1 MVEKKV
7 PVKRVRKVPVP
18 TYGRNRSAVE
28 LMLEAL
34 RDSGK
39 LENVDAARAT
49 AAQALA
55 DAVDSDPT
63 NASLWREYRASL
75 EMLRLLSDG
84 SVDEFAKLLESLSSE
99 MGDPAKS

>member
-18 TYGRNRSAVE
+18 AYGRNRAAVE

-55 DAVDSDPT
+55 DAVDSDPS

>member
-7 PVKRVRKVPVP
+7 PVKRVRKAPVP
-18 TYGRNRSAVE
+18 AYGRNRSAVE

-55 DAVDSDPT
+55 DAVDSDPS

>member
-7 PVKRVRKVPVP
+7 PVKRVRKVPAP
-18 TYGRNRSAVE
+18 TYGRNRTAVE

-34 RDSGK
+34 RDTGK

-99 MGDPAKS
+99 MGDPKKS

>member
-7 PVKRVRKVPVP
+7 PVKRVRKAPAP
-18 TYGRNRSAVE
+18 KYGRNRSAVE
-28 LMLEAL
+28 LMLGAL
-34 RDSGK
+34 RDAGK
-39 LENVDAARAT
+39 LESVDAARAT

-99 MGDPAKS
+99 MGDPKKR

>member
-18 TYGRNRSAVE
+18 TYGRNRAAVE

-55 DAVDSDPT
+55 DAVDSDPS

-84 SVDEFAKLLESLSSE
+84 SVDEFANLLKSLSSE
-99 MGDPAKS
+99 MGDPKKR

>member
-18 TYGRNRSAVE
+18 AYGRNRTAVE

-34 RDSGK
+34 RGSGK

-55 DAVDSDPT
+55 DAVDSDPS

-84 SVDEFAKLLESLSSE
+84 SVDEFANLLESLSSE
-99 MGDPAKS
+99 MGDSKKR

>member
-18 TYGRNRSAVE
+18 AYGRNRTAVE

-34 RDSGK
+34 RGSGK

-55 DAVDSDPT
+55 DAVDSDPS

-99 MGDPAKS
+99 MGDPKKR